1 MKKIVSLLLCAMLAA
16 MVAGC
21 SNSDK
26 KQNHQA
32 PPLLKH
38 HQLKL
43 KQTVKLQNLQKRN
56 LQKLRFQRQEII
68 QKKKLKAK
76 LLMTDFLL
84 SSKMTTGE
92 LWSNSVVA
100 LVIAMLKALIT

>member
-26 KQNHQA
+26 KA
-32 PPLLKH
+32 EPSSSTAS
-38 HQLKL
+38 
-43 KQTVKLQNLQKRN
+43 QTSSAKIETNS
-56 LQKLRFQRQEII
+56 
-68 QKKKLKAK
+68 KASE
-76 LLMTDFLL
+76 
-84 SSKMTTGE
+84 SSKEESSEAEVSKARDYTKEKAEGE
-92 LWSNSVVA
+92 ITDDGLLIVKQDDHWRAMDSVVA

>member
-1 MKKIVSLLLCAMLAA
+1 MLAA

-26 KQNHQA
+26 KA
-32 PPLLKH
+32 EPSSSTAS
-38 HQLKL
+38 
-43 KQTVKLQNLQKRN
+43 QTSSAKIETNSKASESSKEESSEAEV
-56 LQKLRFQRQEII
+56 QRQEII
-68 QKKKLKAK
+68 QKKKPKAK
-76 LLMTDFLL
+76 LRMKDFLL

>member
-26 KQNHQA
+26 KA
-32 PPLLKH
+32 EPSSSTAS
-38 HQLKL
+38 
-43 KQTVKLQNLQKRN
+43 QTSSAKIETNSKLQNLQKRN

-68 QKKKLKAK
+68 QKKKPKAK
-76 LLMTDFLL
+76 LRMKDFLL

>member
-32 PPLLKH
+32 PLLLKH

-43 KQTVKLQNLQKRN
+43 KQTVKPQN

-68 QKKKLKAK
+68 QKKKPKAK

-92 LWSNSVVA
+92 LWSNSVAA